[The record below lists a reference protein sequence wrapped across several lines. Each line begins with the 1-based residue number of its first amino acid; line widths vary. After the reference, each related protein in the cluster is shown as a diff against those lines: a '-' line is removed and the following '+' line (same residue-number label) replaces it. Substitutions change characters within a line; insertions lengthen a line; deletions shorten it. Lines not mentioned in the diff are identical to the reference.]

1 MNININFLILS
12 SKKYKSQYIYIY
24 IVFVND
30 MFPLIAIAA
39 FFILG
44 IAFFAIGK
52 DDFGIKRVK
61 EVSNDNSVKETD
73 LKKTVPSSKNSSS
86 NDKKELVSAENS
98 SEIDSGN
105 DNSD

>member
-1 MNININFLILS
+1 
-12 SKKYKSQYIYIY
+12 
-24 IVFVND
+24 

-61 EVSNDNSVKETD
+61 EDSNDASVKGDDVINPEQAPSNGSTD
-73 LKKTVPSSKNSSS
+73 K
-86 NDKKELVSAENS
+86 KKELVSAETA
-98 SEIDSGN
+98 SEIDSAN
-105 DNSD
+105 DTSD

>member
-1 MNININFLILS
+1 
-12 SKKYKSQYIYIY
+12 
-24 IVFVND
+24 

-61 EVSNDNSVKETD
+61 E
-73 LKKTVPSSKNSSS
+73 SS
-86 NDKKELVSAENS
+86 NDTSTKQKEAINPEPTAKNELKEEKEELSYEES
-98 SEIDSGN
+98 SEKASTTKI
-105 DNSD
+105 